1 MHAQI
6 EKELLAVVFGLERF
20 NQYVYGK
27 EVEVESDHKPLEAIL
42 LKPLCHAPPR
52 LQRMLLRLQ
61 KYDFKLK
68 YKPGKEMLIADTL
81 SRACIKDTTTDRLEE
96 ELSCAVNLVLNNSS
110 VSDVWLQEIKETTT
124 KDQSM
129 QMLRNLV
136 QFGWPEKQSQVPK
149 EIQEYWNIRDQLSEV
164 DGILLKGE
172 KLIIPNAL
180 RSSMIKRIHMGHM
193 GIVKCSQ
200 RAREVMFWPGMN
212 KAIEHT
218 IANCDVCQEHRDSN
232 PKEPMLPGPM
242 PERPWEVVAT
252 DLFQWSGRDYLL
264 MVDYYS
270 RFIEVKLLE
279 NTSSST
285 VVHHTKS
292 ILARHGIPN
301 VIVSDNGPQF
311 TAKEY
316 QKFTREWGVQH
327 TTSSPY
333 YPQSNGLVEKSVQII
348 KKMWNK
354 ACADKQDLYLCL
366 LAYRNT
372 VIDNLASPAQLLMGG
387 RLRSNLPVVSSQ
399 LQPEVVRPELVK
411 IKLKENK
418 QTQKRYYDIGS
429 RSLPPLQKGEKARV
443 RMQGKWEPVVV
454 INNAKTPR
462 SYIVRTESGKILRR
476 NRRHLMKLQE
486 QEVEVEDEPTASNTS
501 GEEVNQREAEVTD
514 QRDTELT
521 VQETDQQ
528 DQMGVSTAED
538 PPQAPALKLTTT
550 RYGRVSKP
558 PNRYKDFIQF

>member
-1 MHAQI
+1 M
-6 EKELLAVVFGLERF
+6 VFGMERF
-20 NQYVYGK
+20 NQYVYRK
-27 EVEVESDHKPLEAIL
+27 EVEVESDHKPLEAIM

-81 SRACIKDTTTDRLEE
+81 SRACIKDTTTDRMEE
-96 ELSCAVNLVLNNSS
+96 ELSCAVNLVMNNSS

-129 QMLRNLV
+129 QMIRNLI

-180 RSSMIKRIHMGHM
+180 RNSMIKRIHMGHM
-193 GIVKCSQ
+193 KIVKCSQ

-242 PERPWEVVAT
+242 PERPWEIVAT

-264 MVDYYS
+264 MVYYYS

-333 YPQSNGLVEKSVQII
+333 YPQSNGLAEKSVQII

-372 VIDNLASPAQLLMGG
+372 VIDNLASPAQLLMGR

-399 LQPEVVRPELVK
+399 LQPEVVHPELVK
-411 IKLKENK
+411 LKLKENK

-429 RSLPPLQKGEKARV
+429 RSLPPIQKREKARV
-443 RMQGKWEPVVV
+443 QIQGKWEPVVV
-454 INNAKTPR
+454 INDAKTPR

-476 NRRHLMKLQE
+476 NRKHLMKLQE
-486 QEVEVEDEPTASNTS
+486 QELEVEDVPTASNTS

-514 QRDTELT
+514 QRDTEPT
-521 VQETDQQ
+521 GQETDQQ

-558 PNRYKDFIQF
+558 PNRYQDFIQF

>member
-1 MHAQI
+1 M
-6 EKELLAVVFGLERF
+6 VFGMERF

-27 EVEVESDHKPLEAIL
+27 EVEVESDHKPLEAIM

-81 SRACIKDTTTDRLEE
+81 SRACIKDTTTDRMEE

-129 QMLRNLV
+129 QMIRNLI

-180 RSSMIKRIHMGHM
+180 RNSMIKRIHMGHM

-242 PERPWEVVAT
+242 PERPWEIVAT

-333 YPQSNGLVEKSVQII
+333 YPQSNGLAEKSVQI
-348 KKMWNK
+348 MWNK

-372 VIDNLASPAQLLMGG
+372 VIDNLASPAQLLMGR
-387 RLRSNLPVVSSQ
+387 RLCSNLPVVSSQ
-399 LQPEVVRPELVK
+399 LQPEVVHPELVK
-411 IKLKENK
+411 LKLKENK
-418 QTQKRYYDIGS
+418 QTRKRYYDIGS

-443 RMQGKWEPVVV
+443 RIQGKWEPVVV
-454 INNAKTPR
+454 INDAKTPR

-476 NRRHLMKLQE
+476 NRKHLMKLQE
-486 QEVEVEDEPTASNTS
+486 QELEVEDVPTASNTS

-514 QRDTELT
+514 QRDTEPT
-521 VQETDQQ
+521 GQETDQQ

-558 PNRYKDFIQF
+558 PNRYLDFIQF